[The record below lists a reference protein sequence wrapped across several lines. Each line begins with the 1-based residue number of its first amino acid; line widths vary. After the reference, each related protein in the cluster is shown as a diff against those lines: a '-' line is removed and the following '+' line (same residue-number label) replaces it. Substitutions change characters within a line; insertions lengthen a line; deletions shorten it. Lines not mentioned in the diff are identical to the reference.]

1 MKNRM
6 KNFLKLSG
14 IIALTIL
21 MSCDGEKTDE
31 TIEIEEEKE
40 PVFILNGTVAN
51 STKQVYMYQV
61 IDGALELTDS
71 ASVVD
76 QKFSFLEKTI
86 TPQMVYLSLDNSKK
100 IPVFI
105 ENSEITIDFQGASAD
120 SMTVSGSN
128 VQTEWESFQSEIAVF
143 DEQLDSLYD
152 AYYTANEA
160 KDEAEME
167 RIGIEYDFADSTKRA
182 AIKNYVNSNPK
193 SYITPYLIT
202 KYLLYSSELEDI
214 MVLTENLD
222 ESISNSVYIETINRR
237 IEDLEKTKVGATI
250 PDFTQNDKDGNPISI
265 TDLRGQYVL
274 VDFWASWCGPC
285 RAENPNVV
293 EAYQKYKDNGFTVI
307 GVSLDDNK
315 ENWLKAIKD
324 DKLDWYHVSDLQ
336 GWKNQVAQDFGV
348 KSIPFSILI
357 DKEGVILGKN
367 LRGEELQQTLAD
379 LFK

>member
-1 MKNRM
+1 
-6 KNFLKLSG
+6 
-14 IIALTIL
+14 
-21 MSCDGEKTDE
+21 
-31 TIEIEEEKE
+31 
-40 PVFILNGTVAN
+40 
-51 STKQVYMYQV
+51 
-61 IDGALELTDS
+61 
-71 ASVVD
+71 
-76 QKFSFLEKTI
+76 
-86 TPQMVYLSLDNSKK
+86 MVYLSLDNSKK

-182 AIKNYVNSNPK
+182 VIKNYVNSNPK